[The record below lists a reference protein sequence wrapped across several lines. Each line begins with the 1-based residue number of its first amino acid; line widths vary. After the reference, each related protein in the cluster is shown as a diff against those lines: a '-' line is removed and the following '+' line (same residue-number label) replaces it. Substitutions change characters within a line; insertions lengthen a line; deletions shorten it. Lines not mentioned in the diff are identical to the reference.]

1 MSKTIQELIQALR
14 EEWDV
19 ENKVL
24 TPDRAEIL
32 DKLNLAAS
40 LSEEV

>member
-1 MSKTIQELIQALR
+1 MKNQIQQLIQALR
-14 EEWDV
+14 TEWDV
-19 ENKVL
+19 ENKTL
-24 TPDRAEIL
+24 TPVRAEIL

>member
-1 MSKTIQELIQALR
+1 MKQTIEALIQALR
-14 EEWDV
+14 TEWNVD
-19 ENKVL
+19 NKVL
-24 TPDRAEIL
+24 TPQRAEIL

>member
-1 MSKTIQELIQALR
+1 MKAIQELIDALKK
-14 EEWDV
+14 EWDV

-24 TPDRAEIL
+24 TPERAEIL

>member
-1 MSKTIQELIQALR
+1 MKAIQELINALR

-19 ENKVL
+19 ENKVP
-24 TPDRAEIL
+24 TPTQAEVL

>member
-1 MSKTIQELIQALR
+1 MKAIQELIDALKQ
-14 EEWDV
+14 EWDV

-24 TPDRAEIL
+24 TTERAEIL